1 MKELKSHTLDFDAL
15 EGWCGNFYTRR
26 TQISKTRVLLLILHF
41 WETEK
46 KKEGEEE
53 ERRKKKKRIHYPR
66 QNQTHPMKS
75 PTKPKPTYSKATPP
89 ILISAAN
96 RWWISRLGR
105 WLFFLVQVC
114 LCFLSFSPTLH
125 FFFKILRA
133 TLVSMLRSWFL
144 GWRRRMKKEVESGFC
159 SWVFQ
164 SRNSSSTWIL
174 NPSQLYKHMELK
186 FLRLELL

>member
-26 TQISKTRVLLLILHF
+26 TQVPKTRVLLLILHF

-133 TLVSMLRSWFL
+133 TRVNAEIMIFGLEKKNEEGSGEWVLFL
-144 GWRRRMKKEVESGFC
+144 GFSK
-159 SWVFQ
+159 
-164 SRNSSSTWIL
+164 
-174 NPSQLYKHMELK
+174 
-186 FLRLELL
+186 